1 MDGGK
6 PARERQA
13 LFEGNASQSAAYAKH
28 RPSPPQALFDAIAT
42 YAGPGAP
49 TEVALDVATGTGQA
63 TGGLATRYGRVIGL
77 DVSKAQLAE
86 ASSGENAKPNVEFQE
101 GTAESTGLPDSSVDL
116 VTVAQALHWFDQPRA
131 FAEFARVLKPGG
143 VLAAWGYD
151 LPSLAGERDASAM
164 LLKLYEETLGPY
176 WDDKRKLVERR
187 YKDIHIPPPFEELQR
202 WDSTMTVETTVGGVM
217 GMIASWSGYN
227 SYREAHPNKPDPL
240 MMFHGELKEELE
252 FPGHDTVVDLEYPVF
267 MLLARKP
274 R

>member
-1 MDGGK
+1 MFSMNIVPHQNRVGIT
-6 PARERQA
+6 
-13 LFEGNASQSAAYAKH
+13 LFRV
-28 RPSPPQALFDAIAT
+28 RPDLVIKVRTKVHTPRDIAVCMAT
-42 YAGPGAP
+42 Y
-49 TEVALDVATGTGQA
+49 VGTWP
-63 TGGLATRYGRVIGL
+63 LASR
-77 DVSKAQLAE
+77 
-86 ASSGENAKPNVEFQE
+86 PNP
-101 GTAESTGLPDSSVDL
+101 LYC
-116 VTVAQALHWFDQPRA
+116 R
-131 FAEFARVLKPGG
+131 
-143 VLAAWGYD
+143 
-151 LPSLAGERDASAM
+151 PSLAGERDASAM

>member
-151 LPSLAGERDASAM
+151 LYALSTPFQHPPLRLPRAGGLIDCTRSMHYGTGGNALFSLHSLPSRPPTEIAISI
-164 LLKLYEETLGPY
+164 KL
-176 WDDKRKLVERR
+176 
-187 YKDIHIPPPFEELQR
+187 
-202 WDSTMTVETTVGGVM
+202 
-217 GMIASWSGYN
+217 
-227 SYREAHPNKPDPL
+227 
-240 MMFHGELKEELE
+240 
-252 FPGHDTVVDLEYPVF
+252 
-267 MLLARKP
+267 
-274 R
+274 